1 MARVHVQA
9 EISTIRKF
17 GLAITDQLTMQ
28 ILYECVSKLLRR

>member
-9 EISTIRKF
+9 EIRTIRKF

-28 ILYECVSKLLRR
+28 ILYECVKLLRR